1 MKTKVFLIILLVFV
15 SLTLIS
21 CKNVTGDEKNHQSEI
36 QAHNIM
42 KFDLTDF
49 TWEIENFHC
58 DLNVGSLENA
68 DDVIVKAM
76 DLWTDKY
83 GEDIDGLYEDIKE
96 HPFHIAFDEA
106 NECWHINGV
115 IDEDLLGAVP
125 QALIKQDGT
134 VLAVWIGLKQKG
146 RGQGDGSVVSLS
158 PLPCRSPVLLS
169 LPCWEGGTA

>member
-134 VLAVWIGLKQKG
+134 VLAVWIG
-146 RGQGDGSVVSLS
+146 
-158 PLPCRSPVLLS
+158 
-169 LPCWEGGTA
+169 